1 MERLLRFLRR
11 RTARGA
17 PPTPRSRH
25 GDKLQPQVRDELWLR
40 EAANQSNSAGPQA
53 QDARAPKPTA
63 GSGSSSFCRV
73 HGRCHASE
81 SAEMKQ
87 FIRDLE
93 QQLIMEMNPAEALEA
108 NRRLQE
114 DLNRAERKAARLEM
128 EVNLLKK
135 NIGRKTTALKT
146 TTEELR
152 RAQQQFEQ
160 SQALCIQVDQER
172 KDAIQRAEGLQ
183 EQVAQLQDENLWLR
197 QQLGDAQNK
206 AAQELMREMERP
218 EETPLA
224 AGTQQHDRLKQENPH
239 LPEDLDKV
247 KAKVCELSSQMELHS
262 QLSLQLKAT
271 IQGLQELVALLA
283 HGLATPGG
291 AHSPTALHGKRCEQ
305 PREEQ
310 LESKSRDLDP
320 SVQRSQSLWD
330 LSRSAQPGLSARAS
344 VMPAEASAQS
354 PQEPRRRLF
363 HREAKTLGQS
373 RGRSGSPSGSGTA
386 EHGAGSAGDP
396 PQVSPAPL
404 PNADEVQDP
413 PASATHF
420 DLDDLEEE
428 LLELL
433 ESGH

>member
-1 MERLLRFLRR
+1 
-11 RTARGA
+11 
-17 PPTPRSRH
+17 
-25 GDKLQPQVRDELWLR
+25 
-40 EAANQSNSAGPQA
+40 
-53 QDARAPKPTA
+53 
-63 GSGSSSFCRV
+63 
-73 HGRCHASE
+73 
-81 SAEMKQ
+81 MKQ

-93 QQLIMEMNPAEALEA
+93 QQLIMETNPAEALEA

-224 AGTQQHDRLKQENPH
+224 AGTQQHDRLKQEKPH

-247 KAKVCELSSQMELHS
+247 KAKVHRVCEGVPRFELLFSFSDQKRRKSS
-262 QLSLQLKAT
+262 
-271 IQGLQELVALLA
+271 
-283 HGLATPGG
+283 
-291 AHSPTALHGKRCEQ
+291 GKK
-305 PREEQ
+305 P
-310 LESKSRDLDP
+310 SRDLSEDILSFNVINNRFP
-320 SVQRSQSLWD
+320 AFFTAVTTMKISDGVSQR
-330 LSRSAQPGLSARAS
+330 
-344 VMPAEASAQS
+344 
-354 PQEPRRRLF
+354 F
-363 HREAKTLGQS
+363 
-373 RGRSGSPSGSGTA
+373 
-386 EHGAGSAGDP
+386 
-396 PQVSPAPL
+396 
-404 PNADEVQDP
+404 
-413 PASATHF
+413 
-420 DLDDLEEE
+420 
-428 LLELL
+428 
-433 ESGH
+433 